1 MAALDTGV
9 IHQHINLANVFFDML
24 DGGINVLFMR
34 NIERRGN
41 GADPFLLQFGDGG
54 LRALWRNIIDDNLRA
69 IFTQPGR
76 Q

>member
-1 MAALDTGV
+1 MAALNTCV
-9 IHQHINLANVFFDML
+9 IHQHIDWANVFFDMV
-24 DGGINVLFMR
+24 DGGINVLFLR
-34 NIERRGN
+34 NIEGRGN

-54 LRALWRNIIDDNLRA
+54 LRALRRNIIDDNLRA